1 MSKFKAY
8 DEFLNED
15 FMSDIFKSA
24 HGAIDKKNTEPLSYY
39 IGRPH
44 FPKQEEVDAAVE
56 FMKIDPDY
64 LFFNRGDRMHPIIYW
79 KGPVFYGFFGGGLNL
94 EMLKMTHADES
105 LARHEKMFNDYLK
118 AGNYESFFARVDKKI
133 LIPTFIDMYDEIP
146 DNKKY
151 DVFTDLYV
159 RSEYGFQTFPIEIIK
174 DCFNKRKLS
183 KDWKKRMSDLKKEIK
198 LNTDGTVTI
207 YRGSNMESA
216 KADDAFSWT
225 LSEKTAKFFADRFS
239 KGTGR
244 IDHKNI
250 DPSEIID
257 YLQDRGESEVIL
269 FPKKFGKINEDYEHR
284 HAKRNERYT
293 DLLLLRAAGITARF
307 LIYPDKIIV
316 KTNRHSQQIEWFTI
330 DSSVKFITNTSATES
345 SVIDKLE
352 DLFDAIDPKKGTEG
366 EVLAKRLEELMKN
379 HLFSKWWNKFSGH
392 HTGKHYGI

>member
-8 DEFLNED
+8 NEFLNED

-24 HGAIDKKNTEPLSYY
+24 HGAIDKKNAEPLADY

-44 FPKQEEVDAAVE
+44 FPKQAEVDAAVE

-79 KGPVFYGFFGGGLNL
+79 KGPVFYGFFGGGLSL

-105 LARHEKMFNDYLK
+105 IARHEKMFNDYLK

-183 KDWKKRMSDLKKEIK
+183 KDWKKRMTDLKKEIK

-257 YLQDRGESEVIL
+257 YLHDRGESEVIL
-269 FPKKFGKINEDYEHR
+269 FPKKFGKIND
-284 HAKRNERYT
+284 
-293 DLLLLRAAGITARF
+293 I
-307 LIYPDKIIV
+307 
-316 KTNRHSQQIEWFTI
+316 
-330 DSSVKFITNTSATES
+330 
-345 SVIDKLE
+345 
-352 DLFDAIDPKKGTEG
+352 
-366 EVLAKRLEELMKN
+366 
-379 HLFSKWWNKFSGH
+379 
-392 HTGKHYGI
+392 

>member
-24 HGAIDKKNTEPLSYY
+24 HGAIDKKNIEPLSNY

-44 FPKQEEVDAAVE
+44 FPKQAEVDAAVE

-79 KGPVFYGFFGGGLNL
+79 KGPVFYGFFGGGLNM

-105 LARHEKMFNDYLK
+105 IARHEKMFNDYLK
-118 AGNYESFFARVDKKI
+118 AKNYESFFSRVDKKI
-133 LIPTFIDMYDEIP
+133 LIPTFIDMYDQIP
-146 DNKKY
+146 DKTKY

-183 KDWKKRMSDLKKEIK
+183 KDWKKRMSDLKKELE
-198 LNTDGTVTI
+198 LNPDGTVTI

-225 LSEKTAKFFADRFS
+225 LDEKTAKFFADRFS

-244 IDHKNI
+244 IDQKDIN
-250 DPSEIID
+250 PSEIID

-269 FPKKFGKINEDYEHR
+269 FPKKFGKINE
-284 HAKRNERYT
+284 N
-293 DLLLLRAAGITARF
+293 F
-307 LIYPDKIIV
+307 
-316 KTNRHSQQIEWFTI
+316 
-330 DSSVKFITNTSATES
+330 
-345 SVIDKLE
+345 
-352 DLFDAIDPKKGTEG
+352 
-366 EVLAKRLEELMKN
+366 
-379 HLFSKWWNKFSGH
+379 
-392 HTGKHYGI
+392 

>member
-1 MSKFKAY
+1 MSKFKTY
-8 DEFLNED
+8 GQFINED

-24 HGAIDKKNTEPLSYY
+24 HGAIDKKNIEPLADY

-44 FPKQEEVDAAVE
+44 FPKQSEVDAAVE

-79 KGPVFYGFFGGGLNL
+79 KGPVFYGFFGGGLSM
-94 EMLKMTHADES
+94 EMLKMMRADES
-105 LARHEKMFNDYLK
+105 ISRHEKMFNDYLAK
-118 AGNYESFFARVDKKI
+118 KDYESFFSRVDKKI
-133 LIPTFIDMYDEIP
+133 LIPTFIEMYDQIP
-146 DNKKY
+146 DKTKY

-183 KDWKKRMSDLKKEIK
+183 KDWKKRMTDLKKEIK
-198 LNTDGTVTI
+198 LNQDGTVTI

-244 IDHKNI
+244 IDRKDI

-269 FPKKFGKINEDYEHR
+269 FPKKFGKLNE
-284 HAKRNERYT
+284 N
-293 DLLLLRAAGITARF
+293 F
-307 LIYPDKIIV
+307 
-316 KTNRHSQQIEWFTI
+316 
-330 DSSVKFITNTSATES
+330 
-345 SVIDKLE
+345 
-352 DLFDAIDPKKGTEG
+352 
-366 EVLAKRLEELMKN
+366 
-379 HLFSKWWNKFSGH
+379 
-392 HTGKHYGI
+392 